1 MAFQLTTPKRLLT
14 MYSNRLETAVA
25 RFKSEKIEAL
35 NVAAADGDNRN
46 TFMRESMQRLEEA
59 IGALEEAGGKIRE
72 LLQEY
77 AETLSSLENPPEK
90 ETKDFEEYTSKAEK
104 SLVIAFDYI
113 VLLQARLRAFKSF
126 KEDIIS
132 SEEMISIYVGRPSSP
147 RTQERNEYQK
157 KPFHKPLNTCM
168 YCGKNHKSGE
178 CDKYKSPQ
186 ERSNYLRERKLCL
199 ICASPRHATALWTEV
214 KKDGNKN
221 GRGTVSARQGHKAD
235 KGTVEVNNVGQES
248 TSEEEAS
255 ILELHSERLSVQA
268 HNTFLPTGQATVLD
282 TNTKVMRRITVL
294 LNTGA
299 QVSFI
304 DATEMAKIRVVPRT
318 TWEPVINQY
327 LCDARHQSINIKLW

>member
-1 MAFQLTTPKRLLT
+1 

-25 RFKSEKIEAL
+25 RFKSEKIEAAL

-178 CDKYKSPQ
+178 CDKMDPRSMDSDFFYIYKYLQGQSVSGFENDLTLTIEAIHRQ
-186 ERSNYLRERKLCL
+186 VFVFGTLRNDWEHLKSNENFVLGGPGEQVLLIIELLRTAEQAVEQIKKLATRFVLTDRLFEALVQNGKVNPSLRRDWLRK
-199 ICASPRHATALWTEV
+199 
-214 KKDGNKN
+214 K
-221 GRGTVSARQGHKAD
+221 HKFDVEAD
-235 KGTVEVNNVGQES
+235 KV
-248 TSEEEAS
+248 
-255 ILELHSERLSVQA
+255 LEFV
-268 HNTFLPTGQATVLD
+268 
-282 TNTKVMRRITVL
+282 
-294 LNTGA
+294 
-299 QVSFI
+299 
-304 DATEMAKIRVVPRT
+304 
-318 TWEPVINQY
+318 
-327 LCDARHQSINIKLW
+327 